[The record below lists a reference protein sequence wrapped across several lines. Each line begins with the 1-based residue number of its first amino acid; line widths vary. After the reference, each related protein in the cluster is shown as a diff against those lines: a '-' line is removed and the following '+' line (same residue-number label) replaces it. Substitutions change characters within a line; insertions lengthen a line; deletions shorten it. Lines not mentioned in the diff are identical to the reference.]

1 MSNNTK
7 LLPLIPL
14 RGITIF
20 PNMVTHFDVGRE
32 KSIAAIEE
40 AMVKEQGVFLVSQKD
55 AKIEEPNENDIYSIG
70 TVCQVKQL
78 LKMPGDTV
86 RVLVEGIERGKIAK
100 YIEGDQF
107 LEGEIESVSDNYE
120 KYKEDPEF
128 KAALRKLGDEFSEFI
143 ELSNN
148 NNSFAE
154 EDFDFE
160 EEDEPGKFAD
170 LIASSLML
178 KQKVRQELL
187 ETLDIK
193 ERFEKLLII
202 IQNETEVLKLEKKI
216 GFKVKKK
223 IDKLQKEYY
232 LREQLKIIQE
242 ELGEDQDEK
251 KDIEK
256 YEELIK
262 KGKLPKEVK
271 EKAIYELGR
280 LKSSSG
286 YSQEGNVIKTYLD
299 WVLGLPWNKY
309 TKDNLDLAKAKA
321 ILDEDHYG
329 LKDVKERIL
338 EYLAVQK
345 NCQSLKGPILCLIG
359 PPGVGK
365 SSIAKSVAKALNR
378 NFVRISLGGI
388 RDEAEIRGHRKTY
401 VGSIPG
407 RIIYGMKSAKSS
419 NPLFLLDEIDKLSS
433 DFKGDPSDALLEVLD
448 ADQNTNFRDNYLE
461 LDMDLS
467 KVLFITTANTL
478 ETIPRPLLDRMEIIE
493 VSGYTY
499 EEKFN
504 IAKKHLVPRVLKEH
518 NVIDKAITISD
529 GAIRDIIEFY
539 TRESGVRNLERQ
551 ISTLVRRCIR
561 EIMEKSKK
569 SISVTSNN
577 LQKYLGTKVFIYD
590 RIEKDDK
597 VGVVTGMA
605 WTAYGGDTLPVEVM
619 VMKGTGKLELTGQLG
634 DVMKES
640 AKAAYTHVRSNAE
653 KYGINENFYKDCD
666 VHIHVPEGA
675 VPKDGPS
682 AGVTMATALVSTLA
696 DKKVRHNVAMTGEIT
711 LTGKVLPIGGLKEK
725 SLAAFRAGVDTVI
738 VPKENE
744 RDLEKIPSTI
754 KNKIKFIFASRI
766 EEVLK
771 NALIGA
777 SRIVAMS
784 FCEPRS

>member
-202 IQNETEVLKLEKKI
+202 IENETEVLKLEKKI

-619 VMKGTGKLELTGQLG
+619 VMKGTGKLELTGHLG

-640 AKAAYTHVRSNAE
+640 AKAAYTYVRSNAQ
-653 KYGINENFYKDCD
+653 KYGIDENFYKDCD

-696 DKKVRHNVAMTGEIT
+696 NKKVRHNVAMTGEIT

-771 NALIGA
+771 NALIG
-777 SRIVAMS
+777 V
-784 FCEPRS
+784 E